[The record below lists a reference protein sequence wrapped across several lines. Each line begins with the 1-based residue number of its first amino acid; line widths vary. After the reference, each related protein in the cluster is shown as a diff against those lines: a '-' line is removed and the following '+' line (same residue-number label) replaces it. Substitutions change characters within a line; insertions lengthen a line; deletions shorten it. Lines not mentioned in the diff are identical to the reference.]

1 MGDEYYM
8 GYLSLRKLSSFFKI
22 SLTNPETTYITI
34 FVIIISETK
43 VHTLI
48 RDYKQGKAKTSP
60 FLQLNYSQSYK
71 LVTRGVC
78 LGRPCRSF
86 WALCVILL

>member
-34 FVIIISETK
+34 FVVIISETK

-48 RDYKQGKAKTSP
+48 RDYK
-60 FLQLNYSQSYK
+60 
-71 LVTRGVC
+71 
-78 LGRPCRSF
+78 
-86 WALCVILL
+86 